1 MDTETRLE
9 RYRDADRWPSE
20 ESLAAMLDSQFAA
33 FAAVRGALPALAAA
47 ARAAADRLRD
57 DGGGRLVY
65 AGAGASGR
73 LAVQDGVELHPTFGW
88 PNERLIY
95 LLAGG
100 DEALVRSVEGAEDDG
115 DAGAAAVAELRPG
128 RADVLVAVAASG
140 TTAFTRAA
148 QATARRAGALTI
160 GLANNPEAPLLA
172 EAEIAVLLRTG
183 PEFLAGSTRMAAGTA
198 QKIALNLFSTQLMI
212 ELGRVYQGLMVNV
225 VPSNA
230 KLVAR
235 SHRIVQAIAGC
246 GLDAA
251 AEAWERAGR
260 DIRLA
265 VLLLDGL
272 DRADADAALA
282 RAQGDLRQARPSH
295 PTHR

>member
-1 MDTETRLE
+1 MDTERRLE
-9 RYRDADRWPSE
+9 RYRDADRWPTE

-33 FAAVRGALPALAAA
+33 FAAVRGALPALVAAAQQAA
-47 ARAAADRLRD
+47 ARLR
-57 DGGGRLVY
+57 GGSGRLVY

-88 PNERLIY
+88 PNERLVY

-100 DEALVRSVEGAEDDG
+100 DAALVRSVEGAEDDG

-128 RADVLVAVAASG
+128 QDDVLVAVAASG

-148 QATARRAGALTI
+148 LATARRAGALTV
-160 GLANNPEAPLLA
+160 GLANNPDAPLLA

-183 PEFLAGSTRMAAGTA
+183 PEFLAGSTRMVAGTA
-198 QKIALNLFSTQLMI
+198 QKIALNLFSTQLMV

-282 RAQGDLRQARPSH
+282 RAQGDLRRARPPH